1 MVTSNLNPSVMY
13 TSKSKKQR
21 VLSPLVPV
29 RNSEPLPR
37 EGSSPPTKSQGETWP
52 PLELFSAYITRGV
65 GAPLMFYTTL
75 CSPWNFLSKDV
86 WTRLVNRNLIKNWVK
101 WIMFTRQ
108 FLDILQS
115 VLNVR
120 VQSYICF
127 LNVLYTIL

>member
-1 MVTSNLNPSVMY
+1 MVTSDLNPSVMY

-21 VLSPLVPV
+21 VLSPLFPV
-29 RNSEPLPR
+29 LNSESVHR
-37 EGSSPPTKSQGETWP
+37 EGSSPPTKSQGETCS
-52 PLELFSAYITRGV
+52 PLELLSGHITRGV
-65 GAPLMFYTTL
+65 GALLVFYTTF
-75 CSPWNFLSKDV
+75 CSPWNFLSKNV
-86 WTRLVNRNLIKNWVK
+86 WTRVVNRNLIENWVK

-108 FLDILQS
+108 FLEILQS